1 MRCFGGLAVNVSL
14 INAAAALNANAR
26 WQEVISE
33 NLSASA
39 VPGFRRQ
46 QVSFATVQAGVMRN
60 QPAAQH
66 WAMPKVT
73 NSTSFE
79 PGPMQNTGQAMN
91 VAIEG
96 PGFFEVQLADGTKAY
111 TRDGSFQMNAQGN
124 LVTKEGY
131 LVLGDSGPI
140 QFDRNSNLPV
150 SISPRGQVAQGAET
164 KGRLKLVDFGN
175 PQQLTPITGGLFVAN
190 APGVMPEEIRDPA
203 VRQGFLEGANTSSV
217 AEMANLITAMRGF
230 EANQKIIQLSDER
243 MGRAISE
250 LGNPN

>member
-1 MRCFGGLAVNVSL
+1 VNVSL
-14 INAAAALNANAR
+14 VNASAAMNANAR

-46 QVSFATVQAGVMRN
+46 QVSFETVQAGVMS
-60 QPAAQH
+60 QQATAQH
-66 WAMPKVT
+66 WAMPKVA

-79 PGPMQNTGQAMN
+79 PGAMQPSGNPMH

-96 PGFFEVQLADGTKAY
+96 SGFFEVQLADGSRAY
-111 TRDGSFQMNAQGN
+111 TRDGSFQMNNQGN

-131 LVLGDSGPI
+131 LVQGDSGPI
-140 QFDRNSNLPV
+140 QLDRNNSQPIT
-150 SISPRGQVAQGAET
+150 ISPRGQISQGAET
-164 KGRLKLVDFGN
+164 RGQLKLVSFGE
-175 PQQLTPITGGLFVAN
+175 PQRLTPITGGLFMAN
-190 APGVMPEEIRDPA
+190 APGLLPETVREPA
-203 VRQGFLEGANTSSV
+203 VRQGFLEGANTSPV

-230 EANQKIIQLSDER
+230 EANQKIVQLNDER